1 MCVCEHAALPIHCTF
16 GFRMSLIEISYC
28 TRKCDMATVYKMCVI
43 LVYTFCCSDT
53 LSHLG
58 SESESLKSAT
68 AQESMIWLSIYS
80 LSKIK
85 NPFTCGILVYYC
97 LLSDRIFTM
106 EKTACC
112 WKFLDSSTRAE
123 QKTRA
128 SGGRLGIRD
137 GLKRANLIL
146 CFAGVVLLSAGLAV
160 IPAALRVDNETQWFY
175 LAIVVLVSG
184 CPCALILSTPVAN
197 FCALTKAATT
207 GLLVKGGE
215 YLEILAKVKTVAF
228 DKTGTITRGEFVVT
242 DFQCLRDD
250 ISFNTLLYW

>member
-1 MCVCEHAALPIHCTF
+1 
-16 GFRMSLIEISYC
+16 
-28 TRKCDMATVYKMCVI
+28 MAIVYKKCGI
-43 LVYTFCCSDT
+43 LVYTCCCSNT

-58 SESESLKSAT
+58 SESEPLKSDT
-68 AQESMIWLSIYS
+68 AQESMIWHGYLST
-80 LSKIK
+80 LSQKSK
-85 NPFTCGILVYYC
+85 NPFTCGILEYYC

-112 WKFLDSSTRAE
+112 WKFLDSSTRA
-123 QKTRA
+123 
-128 SGGRLGIRD
+128 SGGRLGIRN
-137 GLKRANLIL
+137 GLKRANLLL
-146 CFAGVVLLSAGLAV
+146 CFAGVVLLSAGFAV

-175 LAIVVLVSG
+175 LALVVLVSG